1 MSNSTSTVTQTLV
14 GKGREAME
22 MILDAGSLIENVI
35 GPYTQDAA
43 IGPGAVVGTAALA
56 GRTVTVIATDAKV
69 RNPRFPVVMA
79 GVIGLEEAY
88 KMAAA
93 VYHTIEADYD
103 KPASDKRPL
112 VLLVDTPGNA
122 PGKVEEIFGM
132 NCATGAY
139 QLALAEARQHGHPV
153 VAMIIG
159 RAISGA
165 FLCHGLQADRILTL
179 SKKFGTMIHVMPL
192 SSIAR
197 ITKMDI
203 ERLEELS
210 HSNPVFA
217 SGAGYFHKLGGV
229 EEIIDDPAEMTAAI
243 DRHISEIYELNAQGR
258 SNELGPLGRGE
269 LGARRGGR
277 TVRRTVLK
285 IIDEQ
290 FAWLEKELL
299 N

>member
-1 MSNSTSTVTQTLV
+1 MSNSTTVLQTLV

-22 MILDAGSLIENVI
+22 MILDAGSFAENVI
-35 GPYTQDAA
+35 GPYKQDAS
-43 IGPGAVVGTAALA
+43 IGPGAVVGTATLA
-56 GRTVTVIATDAKV
+56 GRVVTVIATDAKV

-88 KMAAA
+88 KMAVA
-93 VYHTIEADYD
+93 VYHTIEADRE
-103 KPASDKRPL
+103 KPADEKRPL

-203 ERLEELS
+203 ERLEKLS
-210 HSNPVFA
+210 QSNPVFA
-217 SGAGYFHKLGGV
+217 SGAEYFHKLGGV
-229 EEIIDDPAEMTAAI
+229 EEIIEDPADMPSAI
-243 DRHISEIYELNAQGR
+243 DRHISEIYDLNRQGR
-258 SNELGPLGRGE
+258 SNELGPFGRGN
-269 LGARRGGR
+269 LGAQRGGR
-277 TVRRTVLK
+277 TVRKDVLK
-285 IIDEQ
+285 IIEKQ
-290 FAWLEKELL
+290 FAKLEKELL
-299 N
+299 T